1 MDSSH
6 SDYYRQ
12 TSSYHSNLDVL
23 AASATSDGVDC
34 LKCPTAL
41 LQLCD
46 IALDDGPLRPVWPPK
61 GADTEHFSM
70 SIPLISN
77 TVPAPSADTAA
88 MATAASAATT
98 KRRAISAKPKKAAS
112 TKRGGSSTAPTSNVV
127 NSSKEGD
134 ASLLTGKRT
143 HKDGKPPTQ
152 RKKTRKVIALPV
164 VEKLASPKEE
174 EDKVEED
181 KEEEDARMSAVDKQI
196 GSTSAVRRPYR
207 ASKKPAN
214 TLATA
219 GDTMPTEDELKA
231 MAYIASSLRVVPHSS
246 ELFASYSTRL
256 TCLPGSNSTM
266 ERTEKEKDESMGLLL
281 TLNGVGA
288 RSLDFYMDA
297 VESKQFTSAS
307 QFWVTLLMDLRT
319 IEAALGADG
328 EAEDHLRRTLGKLF
342 KLFGSLWEFYFPLVD
357 ISQGSNSG
365 RRSCNGRSDLGL
377 TLMVPVVVASTSVAA
392 ASSSPSSSSSSSSL
406 PVLISATVATP
417 AAGSRPARLK
427 NKRAAAEFTDSDK
440 TVAAAAAAVSAA
452 PKRLCNS

>member
-112 TKRGGSSTAPTSNVV
+112 TKRG
-127 NSSKEGD
+127 
-134 ASLLTGKRT
+134 
-143 HKDGKPPTQ
+143 DGKPPTQ